1 MKHANKLSRFAL
13 LVALLGTMLS
23 ASRPSHANTPQ
34 AIGNKIT
41 GFYKWYVG
49 VLIKN
54 KNPMD
59 DKAKIQQI
67 SSRRLWKY
75 FHSKAYENFDADY
88 FTSAQDFGD
97 DWNVARASNI
107 HIHGRTATMAV
118 TLGSPKK
125 NERDMGQRTLQL
137 KLVKEAGAWK
147 IDRVNGE

>member
-1 MKHANKLSRFAL
+1 MKNHFLRRVWLPSLLFSAL
-13 LVALLGTMLS
+13 LLS
-23 ASRPSHANTPQ
+23 ISRPASANTPQ

-49 VLIKN
+49 ELKKDKV
-54 KNPMD
+54 PMD
-59 DKAKIQQI
+59 NKATIRHY
-67 SSRRLWKY
+67 SSRRLWNY
-75 FHSKAYENFDADY
+75 FHSKAYEDFNADY

-97 DWNVARASNI
+97 DWNVARASNVR
-107 HIHGRTATMAV
+107 IHGRTATMVV
-118 TLGSPKK
+118 TLGTPKK